1 MVCSACAANPA
12 ALVVSRHRV
21 VRSDGALGDYRWGL
35 TTGSTLLDVSVALI
49 AGMQLDVLG
58 DLGDLR
64 GAFAS
69 NYNVPLAR
77 HATANIVSGVA

>member
-1 MVCSACAANPA
+1 MVCSACAPIPA
-12 ALVVSRHRV
+12 ALVASCHRI
-21 VRSDGALGDYRWGL
+21 VRSNGALGDYRWGL
-35 TTGSTLLDVSVALI
+35 TTRSILLDVSVAPI
-49 AGMQLDVLG
+49 AGVQLDVLG

-77 HATANIVSGVA
+77 HATATIVSGVA